1 MMKKRWLGL
10 AALAVFLPLLSVNAA
25 AAYDMTATLTDGANT
40 AAVHSWVEDFTGF
53 YRYYYKI
60 TTTSTNVNFFAVELP
75 DGCSLMGVTGKLG
88 PGTKP
93 LMWEIDDPAT
103 SISAYFNTQ
112 IAAGGSSWTLFFD
125 AVDAPTL
132 GDAMASGFGNGQF
145 NVLTGSVYTPNPE
158 PTTIALLG
166 LGMGLIARRKR
177 A

>member
-1 MMKKRWLGL
+1 MKKKWLSL
-10 AALAVFLPLLSVNAA
+10 MALAVMALPLFSANAT
-25 AAYDMTATLTDGANT
+25 AAYDMTATLTDGTNT
-40 AAVHSWVEDFTGF
+40 ATVHSWVEDFTGF

-60 TTTSTNVNFFAVELP
+60 MTTSTNVSFFSVELP
-75 DGCSLMGVTGKLG
+75 DGCTLSGSVGKIG
-88 PGTKP
+88 TGTKP

-103 SISAYFNTQ
+103 SISAYFNPQ

-132 GDAMASGFGNGQF
+132 GDAMASGFGGGQF
-145 NVLTGSVYTPNPE
+145 NVLTGSVYTPAPE

-166 LGMGLIARRKR
+166 LGMGLLARRKR